1 MTDRVRHQFDLVVIG
16 TGTAASVVAYQCRRA
31 GWSVAVID
39 SRPFGGT
46 CALRGCDPKKVL
58 VAAAEA
64 VDQVNRLRGKG
75 VRADALRVEW
85 SELMRFK
92 RAMIETV
99 PEERENGFVRAGI
112 EPFHGRAHFMGPN
125 VVSVGDRV
133 LEGRRLLI
141 AAGAKAANVDIE
153 GREHLVTSEQFLE
166 TDTLPHRLLFI
177 GGGYISFEF
186 GHVAARVG
194 ADVTIVHEG
203 ERPLNAF
210 DPDLVDLLVARSR
223 AIGIDV
229 RLGAVVT
236 KIREAGAVFTVH
248 IDAQNTTSGMEAEMV
263 VHGAGRV
270 PEIDDLNLDE
280 AGVRWD
286 RHGVTVNEYLQS
298 VSNPAVYAAG
308 DAAATGAPR
317 LTPVAAH
324 QGRIVAAN
332 LLDEQKRQA
341 PDYTVVPS
349 VVFTVPPLA
358 SVGLLERDAQRRG
371 VALDVHQGHTASWHS
386 SRRVGETHS
395 GFKVLVEKSSGRILG
410 AHVLGPHADDVINL
424 FAMAMRTG
432 ATATSLK
439 EILYAYPTA
448 ESDIPYMV

>member
-1 MTDRVRHQFDLVVIG
+1 MTGRIRHQFDLVVIG
-16 TGTAASVVAYQCRRA
+16 TGTAAGVVAHTCRRA

-46 CALRGCDPKKVL
+46 CALRGCDPKKVF
-58 VAAAEA
+58 VGAAEA

-92 RAMIETV
+92 EAMIETV
-99 PEERENGFVRAGI
+99 PAERESGFARAGI
-112 EPFHGRAHFMGPN
+112 ETFHGRARFVGPN
-125 VVSVGDRV
+125 AVTVGDDV

-141 AAGAKAANVDIE
+141 AAGAKPADLGIE
-153 GREHLVTSEQFLE
+153 GREHFVTSEQFLE
-166 TDTLPHRLLFI
+166 IAALPPRVLFV

-194 ADVTIVHEG
+194 AEVTIVHQG

-223 AIGIDV
+223 ALGIDV
-229 RLGAVVT
+229 RLGAIVT
-236 KIREAGAVFTVH
+236 RIRKAGTVFTVH
-248 IDAQNTTSGMEAEMV
+248 IDTQNTTVRIEAEMV

-280 AGVRWD
+280 ASIRWD
-286 RHGVTVNEYLQS
+286 QHGVTVNDHLQS

-308 DAAATGAPR
+308 DAAASGAPR
-317 LTPVAAH
+317 LTPVAAY

-332 LLDEQKRQA
+332 LLNEQKQESPNYA
-341 PDYTVVPS
+341 VVPS
-349 VVFTVPPLA
+349 VLFTVPPLA
-358 SVGLLERDAQRRG
+358 FVGLLERDARRRG
-371 VALDVHQGHTASWHS
+371 LAFDVHHGDTASWHS

-395 GFKVLVEKSSGRILG
+395 GFKVLVEKLSGRILG

-424 FAMAMRTG
+424 FAMAMRSG
-432 ATATSLK
+432 ATASSLK
-439 EILYAYPTA
+439 EILFAYPTA
-448 ESDIPYMV
+448 GSDIPYMV